1 MTPEGTAAMTKI
13 VNTLLRRPD
22 SVDFRKPLDYQ
33 SLGLDD
39 YPRVIVKPMDLG
51 TVKQNIERQGYNSV
65 NSCVA
70 DIRLIWRNCKR
81 YNGEGSDFYNLAD
94 RLSKQFEELVTK
106 AFPKVKAKKRDRDT
120 TDPTEVVWRA
130 AQAKMM
136 RQSIND
142 VAADLVCPI
151 TQQLPFDPVMAED
164 GKIYE
169 RNAIVKWFS
178 EKDRPISPSTGAVIG
193 KKLLPAVQTKNT
205 IDSLFKSGAIE
216 GELATA
222 WGYRLADEKK
232 VKATRAKA
240 EGGDGYAMFVLG
252 AWYQHGE
259 RGLAE
264 DLEQARTWFHRSA
277 AARDPYGMASLG
289 ECLLLGEGGPTNTSL
304 GLIYITDA
312 AHLGSDL
319 GAYLLGDAFIHGRYG
334 LSEGRVLSPSTA
346 KVQARF
352 WLKKVVDGECEFK
365 HLSDENLA
373 TATRW
378 LDMQEELRRRRAAAA
393 GQRRGDRPGG

>member
-1 MTPEGTAAMTKI
+1 MADKARKRPGDAIDLTEEGAS
-13 VNTLLRRPD
+13 P
-22 SVDFRKPLDYQ
+22 Q
-33 SLGLDD
+33 
-39 YPRVIVKPMDLG
+39 
-51 TVKQNIERQGYNSV
+51 E
-65 NSCVA
+65 
-70 DIRLIWRNCKR
+70 
-81 YNGEGSDFYNLAD
+81 
-94 RLSKQFEELVTK
+94 
-106 AFPKVKAKKRDRDT
+106 KKM
-120 TDPTEVVWRA
+120 RA
-130 AQAKMM
+130 
-136 RQSIND
+136 SINA
-142 VAADLVCPI
+142 VAADLLCPI
-151 TQQLPFDPVMAED
+151 TQELPFDPVIAKD

-169 RNAIVKWFS
+169 RNAILEWFRK
-178 EKDRPISPSTGAVIG
+178 KDGEATSPSTGKVIG
-193 KKLLPAVQTKNT
+193 TELLPAVQVRNT
-205 IDSLFKSGAIE
+205 IESLIKSGAIE
-216 GELATA
+216 GEAAKA
-222 WGYRLADEKK
+222 WQKK
-232 VKATRAKA
+232 LKQETRVKETRAKA

-277 AARDPYGMASLG
+277 AARDPYGMASFG

-352 WLKKVVDGECEFK
+352 WLKKVVDGECKFK

-378 LDMQEELRRRRAAAA
+378 LDMQEVLRQRRAAAA
-393 GQRRGDRPGG
+393 GQLRLYGPR